1 MTKNEKQKLA
11 RKCGYDYVYSG
22 KTKSGY
28 FQEIS
33 GTQNMKVD
41 PNDMRKL
48 HEVIGQ
54 EK

>member
-11 RKCGYDYVYSG
+11 SKCGHEYVYSG

-28 FQEIS
+28 FKEVS
-33 GTQNMKVD
+33 DARNLVVD
-41 PNDMRKL
+41 PEDMRKL